1 MGDEESIMV
10 LFSHHS
16 QLLAVLT
23 IACAATSCS
32 QGILI
37 ARNQPIDPSVR
48 VASSSFES
56 TCSAIVKMPWTSGNH
71 VQTLLNGKEIFP
83 AMLQDIKGA
92 RKSITF
98 ETYIFSNGKIARE
111 FTEALC
117 ERAGSGVKV
126 HIVLDAMGAMN
137 MSSADRKSMAAAGID
152 LKFYN
157 PLQLFNLR
165 KYNTRDHRK
174 IMVIDGKIGYS
185 GGCGIDDAW
194 MGDAHT
200 PEHWRE
206 NHYRLTGPV
215 VAQLQQGFN
224 DNWVKCGG
232 KLLTGSEYFPVL
244 EKAGDMKAQAY
255 NASPQANLYT
265 IPHIFRQ
272 AMASA
277 RKSIVIKN
285 SYFYLDRP
293 MLKAIREARKR
304 GVHVELILA
313 WEHTD
318 AWPVRHLSIYQYHRL
333 LKAGVHIYEY
343 RPSMIHCKVMVVDG
357 LFSIIGSS
365 NMDPRSLYINDEAN
379 VNILSKSFADE
390 QLRIIEND
398 KKRSKRVTKAPF
410 PWNPVTIPSRA
421 AVTLIAP
428 QL

>member
-1 MGDEESIMV
+1 MNDQQIAEVSITHY
-10 LFSHHS
+10 F
-16 QLLAVLT
+16 QLLAT
-23 IACAATSCS
+23 IALACLGASCS

-37 ARNQPIDPSVR
+37 ARNQPVD
-48 VASSSFES
+48 ASIAVGSSGFES
-56 TCSAIVKMPWTSGNH
+56 ACSEIVKMPWTGGNH

-83 AMLQDIKGA
+83 AMLEDIRGA

-98 ETYIFSNGKIARE
+98 ETYIFSDGEIARK
-111 FTEALC
+111 FTRALC
-117 ERAGSGVKV
+117 ERARSGVKV
-126 HIVLDAMGAMN
+126 HLVLDSMGAMK
-137 MSSADRKSMAAAGID
+137 MSDASRQRMLSAGVD
-152 LKFYN
+152 LRLYN
-157 PLQLFNLR
+157 PLQLLNLP
-165 KYNTRDHRK
+165 KYNVRDHRK
-174 IMVIDGKIGYS
+174 IMVVDGKIGYS

-194 MGDAHT
+194 MGNAHT

-215 VAQLQQGFN
+215 VSQLQRGFN

-232 KLLTGSEYFPVL
+232 KLLTGPAYFPQLGKV
-244 EKAGDMKAQAY
+244 GNMKAQAY

-265 IPHIFRQ
+265 IPHMLRQ

-304 GVHVELILA
+304 GVHVELVLA

-318 AWPVRHLSIYQYHRL
+318 AWPVRHLSVYQYHRL
-333 LKAGVHIYEY
+333 LRAGVHIYEY
-343 RPSMIHCKVMVVDG
+343 RPTMIHCKVMVVDG
-357 LFSIIGSS
+357 LLTIIGSS

-379 VNILSKSFADE
+379 VNILSKAFADE

-398 KKRSKRVTKAPF
+398 KKHSKRVTKAPF